1 MGLRRFQ
8 PGSTNNWRLVVCLCA
23 VFFCCCSSADTQ
35 PAAEVVGKES
45 KSTAQNPLS
54 LGEAE
59 EKFISWLE
67 KKEFRPEGVEIA
79 YFPGK
84 LPGEGPHRGLKATK
98 DFARGDLLFTV
109 SNKFFMSHLSAM
121 KSKIGSV
128 LGMLKPVVGEKI
140 VLALHLL
147 YERFQPDSEWAEY
160 IGVMPAKENLGH
172 VLFWEPA
179 DLGLLQCPHEDQC
192 PIIARARKQRKKIEK
207 VYAELTPVMRDFFG
221 KGQFTYENFAW
232 AYATT
237 LSRSFALNVTGRYGH
252 TIFGADK
259 GADLKDDEKGIVSL
273 MVPFCDMLNHHNPRP
288 ALQFSYDYNDEHQE
302 LRVYTDSDYKEGE
315 EVFISY
321 GIMTNPDLLITYG
334 FALADNAYETVG
346 FGLGMEQAMASEI
359 GKLDELLPGK
369 LKFLERKTIDPA
381 LQTHIALDGR
391 PSGRF
396 LQAMRVKELTMRD
409 VLPDDASCAKPS
421 ATAVPPGMAGMPGAG
436 GRPPPPGFHP
446 QPGAVP
452 GAPPAPGAGQ
462 PNLQMDAMIQEA
474 IQGALSG
481 MGMGGKAPPGGAV
494 PDVSA
499 LVQEALKGLNL
510 PGMGGQGQGEPL
522 KPKSGLSDEEKKR
535 IAKVEKAVLEVKPL
549 KPISSDNE
557 LSVHS
562 ALMYGAER
570 LLGQYPTSLAQDLS
584 YFSPESPHKPNMIQR
599 QALIMRIEIKRI
611 LHACILESMKGMK
624 AAFQMQVGERD
635 YDVADEITEGMH
647 ELEVKR
653 ITIHKQ
659 MLKHFEDGNAKWD
672 AQWEKWREDVRLA
685 WGEESALPKNSDL
698 LSHMGSSEEILR
710 QARQQFESIDDNTDG
725 IRIGDFLKF
734 TDIVEDLVKEE
745 MTKEAMS
752 AEEQGLPVSM

>member
-359 GKLDELLPGK
+359 GKLDELLTGK
-369 LKFLERKTIDPA
+369 LKFLISFIRSTI
-381 LQTHIALDGR
+381 QQFFF
-391 PSGRF
+391 SSSSF
-396 LQAMRVKELTMRD
+396 F
-409 VLPDDASCAKPS
+409 ASC
-421 ATAVPPGMAGMPGAG
+421 
-436 GRPPPPGFHP
+436 F
-446 QPGAVP
+446 
-452 GAPPAPGAGQ
+452 
-462 PNLQMDAMIQEA
+462 
-474 IQGALSG
+474 
-481 MGMGGKAPPGGAV
+481 
-494 PDVSA
+494 
-499 LVQEALKGLNL
+499 
-510 PGMGGQGQGEPL
+510 
-522 KPKSGLSDEEKKR
+522 
-535 IAKVEKAVLEVKPL
+535 
-549 KPISSDNE
+549 
-557 LSVHS
+557 
-562 ALMYGAER
+562 
-570 LLGQYPTSLAQDLS
+570 
-584 YFSPESPHKPNMIQR
+584 
-599 QALIMRIEIKRI
+599 
-611 LHACILESMKGMK
+611 
-624 AAFQMQVGERD
+624 
-635 YDVADEITEGMH
+635 
-647 ELEVKR
+647 
-653 ITIHKQ
+653 
-659 MLKHFEDGNAKWD
+659 
-672 AQWEKWREDVRLA
+672 
-685 WGEESALPKNSDL
+685 
-698 LSHMGSSEEILR
+698 
-710 QARQQFESIDDNTDG
+710 
-725 IRIGDFLKF
+725 FLF
-734 TDIVEDLVKEE
+734 
-745 MTKEAMS
+745 
-752 AEEQGLPVSM
+752 